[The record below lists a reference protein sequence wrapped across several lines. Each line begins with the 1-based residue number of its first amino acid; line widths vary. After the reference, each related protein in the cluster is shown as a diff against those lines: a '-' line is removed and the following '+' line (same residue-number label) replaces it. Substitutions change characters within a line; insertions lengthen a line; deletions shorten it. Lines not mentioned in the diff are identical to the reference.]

1 MKKKKHKKSIA
12 VEVKKSMCD
21 ESLVNLRQRPKRL
34 NGQNP
39 TLDIVILA
47 LRSVNPTA
55 EEMTYALDALG
66 MKYAMR
72 VHLEPIVDAD
82 ILKYGK
88 VFKSM
93 LS

>member
-1 MKKKKHKKSIA
+1 MKKKKHKKQIK
-12 VEVKKSMCD
+12 VEVKKLMCD
-21 ESLVNLRQRPKRL
+21 ESLVNLRQRPKKL

-39 TLDIVILA
+39 NLDTVILA
-47 LRSVNPTA
+47 LRSVKPTA

-72 VHLEPIVDAD
+72 VHLEPIIDAD

-93 LS
+93 IS